1 VLDECW
7 RLVQTANEPTVLEQ
21 PVLARLAE
29 ATAWTYLDEGGQAQ
43 PYLLADE
50 VAALQVPRG
59 SLTPAERQQI
69 ESHVNHTV
77 AFLQTIPWGR
87 SLRRVPQI
95 AGAHHELLNGAGYP
109 VGLRAADI
117 PVEARMLT
125 IADIFDALTA
135 ADRPYKAAVPVPRAL
150 GILES
155 EVKAGR
161 CDADLF
167 RVFVAAEIYKRV
179 F

>member
-1 VLDECW
+1 L
-7 RLVQTANEPTVLEQ
+7 LEQ

-29 ATAWTYLDEGGQAQ
+29 VAAWKYVDEAGQSQ
-43 PYLLADE
+43 PYLLSDE

-59 SLTPAERQQI
+59 SLTPAEREEI
-69 ESHVNHTV
+69 ESHVDHTV

-87 SLRRVPQI
+87 SLRKVPLI
-95 AGAHHELLNGAGYP
+95 AAAHHELLNGAGYP
-109 VGLRAADI
+109 AGLQGADI
-117 PVEARMLT
+117 PIEARMLT

-135 ADRPYKAAVPVPRAL
+135 ADRPYKPAVPVHRAL

-155 EVKAGR
+155 EVKSGK

-167 RVFVAAEIYKRV
+167 RVFVGAEIYKRV
-179 F
+179 I

>member
-1 VLDECW
+1 ML
-7 RLVQTANEPTVLEQ
+7 TANEPTVLEQ

-29 ATAWTYLDEGGQAQ
+29 VAAWRYLDEAGQSK
-43 PYLLADE
+43 PYLLPDE
-50 VAALQVPRG
+50 LAALQVPRG

-95 AGAHHELLNGAGYP
+95 AAAHHELLNGAGYP
-109 VGLRAADI
+109 IGLHGADI
-117 PVEARMLT
+117 SVEARMLT

-150 GILES
+150 VILES
-155 EVKAGR
+155 EVKAGK

-167 RVFVAAEIYKRV
+167 RVFVGAEVFKRV
-179 F
+179 L